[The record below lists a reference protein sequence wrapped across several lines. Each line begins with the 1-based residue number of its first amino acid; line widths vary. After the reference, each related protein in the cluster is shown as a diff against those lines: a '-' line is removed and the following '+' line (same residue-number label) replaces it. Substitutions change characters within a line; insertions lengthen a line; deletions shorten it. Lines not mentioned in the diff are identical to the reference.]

1 MPATQPSAKDSRTNP
16 RGARRRRRAG
26 ASILVLGV
34 IVLIAAFSTTNASAV
49 NNEFLPSGTATTTL
63 SCTGNDAV
71 DGGLTTTILDAI
83 GLNPVGLS
91 ATITSD
97 PVDSPDT
104 GDTFTMTFHW
114 AFTLP
119 QDLANTAV
127 GLGTTDL
134 LRATVFS
141 RCTSTAVPRVRM
153 SSAIHRRRTSTSVT
167 GRSQ

>member
-1 MPATQPSAKDSRTNP
+1 MSVCRSRTHIAPAP
-16 RGARRRRRAG
+16 RLEAGSIQGSNEDTCLPPSHPPRTAGPIREGPGVVDALG

-71 DGGLTTTILDAI
+71 DGGLTTTILDGI

-97 PVDSPDT
+97 P
-104 GDTFTMTFHW
+104 
-114 AFTLP
+114 
-119 QDLANTAV
+119 
-127 GLGTTDL
+127 
-134 LRATVFS
+134 
-141 RCTSTAVPRVRM
+141 STAP
-153 SSAIHRRRTSTSVT
+153 TPVT
-167 GRSQ
+167 RSR